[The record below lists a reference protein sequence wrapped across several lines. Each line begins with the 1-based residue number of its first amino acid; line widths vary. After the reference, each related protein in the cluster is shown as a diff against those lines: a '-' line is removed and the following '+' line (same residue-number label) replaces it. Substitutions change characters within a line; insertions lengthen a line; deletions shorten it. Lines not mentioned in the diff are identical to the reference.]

1 MMGKT
6 WDMHKRAFQAL
17 KRMFM
22 HFSGL
27 PLPYF
32 NKKQIIL
39 LLFFI
44 LIKILW
50 GKTWDLHKRAFQDL
64 KRTFMQASG
73 LPPPDFDLKNQLL
86 NKMIFF

>member
-32 NKKQIIL
+32 NKKTNYFIII
-39 LLFFI
+39 FYFNQNI
-44 LIKILW
+44 M
-50 GKTWDLHKRAFQDL
+50 GEDLRLA
-64 KRTFMQASG
+64 
-73 LPPPDFDLKNQLL
+73 
-86 NKMIFF
+86 